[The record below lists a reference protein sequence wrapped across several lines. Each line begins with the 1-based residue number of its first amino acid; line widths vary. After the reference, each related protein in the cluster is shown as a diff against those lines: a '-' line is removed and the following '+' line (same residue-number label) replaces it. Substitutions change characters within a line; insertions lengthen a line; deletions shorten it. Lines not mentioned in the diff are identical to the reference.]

1 MRKEFSEI
9 DLFSVMEVVIY
20 GTSCCLCVNVGI
32 RGAWYGGY
40 VLDFRPGGPGSIPGV
55 DVNMN

>member
-1 MRKEFSEI
+1 MSEKSI
-9 DLFSVMEVVIY
+9 SKDRNEISVLSILHKP
-20 GTSCCLCVNVGI
+20 SL
-32 RGAWYGGY
+32 GAWYGGY

>member
-1 MRKEFSEI
+1 MVYFTE
-9 DLFSVMEVVIY
+9 SVL
-20 GTSCCLCVNVGI
+20 S
-32 RGAWYGGY
+32 RFKKFWYGGY